1 MDDMMEKENKKAEAS
16 AKKEKKKKEPGQK
29 RRIRKRVLIPVILGV
44 AVVGFFIYSSVT
56 AGSAPMPVVC
66 STAYTGSVEER
77 ISASGK
83 VGSAESKTY
92 FAPAGAR
99 IEKLNI
105 KAGDSVKAGDVLL
118 TFDTSDLE
126 QSKKRADLEVTSAS
140 SSYQSAV
147 QESNENAGKYSD
159 ASLGLEELKQMKADQ
174 EQYVKGLQYE
184 LEDDKN
190 AKREDLYEWDKQL
203 EQELNYQSRRL
214 SEKQAHGRDTEEVS
228 EVIDNIT
235 SQRADVQHEL
245 SMIDSDENIKQKQRL
260 IDAEQEKLEDMTE
273 EISKREAKQDSS
285 EPGIMNS
292 YDRQGKEASVETA
305 KLSADQAAED
315 LTAAQEGVIAEF
327 DGIVTE
333 VKAVEG
339 ATVEKGFQLF
349 TVENS
354 EKVQVTVELSKYDLD
369 KVKEGQ
375 EADVTIA
382 GSSYKGEVSNINRM
396 AQNNAQN
403 TPVVYADVTVSDPD
417 ENIFLGVEGKANI
430 KTGASE
436 GAVLVPY
443 EAVNTDKDGDFCY
456 VVRDGVIVR
465 QDIVTGISGDTDVE
479 IKEGILEGDTVV
491 MSSNQ
496 TLTEGMQVTPVI
508 Q

>member
-1 MDDMMEKENKKAEAS
+1 MEDRMEKEQKKAEDS
-16 AKKEKKKKEPGQK
+16 AKKKREKKEPGQK
-29 RRIRKRVLIPVILGV
+29 RRVKKKVLIPVIIGV
-44 AVVGFFIYSSVT
+44 LVVGFFVYSSVT
-56 AGSAPMPVVC
+56 AGSAPTPVVC
-66 STAYTGSVEER
+66 STAYTGNVEER

-92 FAPAGAR
+92 FAPAGAK
-99 IEKLNI
+99 IAELNV

-126 QSKKRADLEVTSAS
+126 QSKKKADLEVTSAS
-140 SSYQSAV
+140 SSYQSAI

-184 LEDDKN
+184 LEDDKT
-190 AKREDLYEWDKQL
+190 AKKEDLYEWDKQL
-203 EQELNYQSRRL
+203 EQELNYQTRRL

-228 EVIDNIT
+228 EIIDNIT
-235 SQRADVQHEL
+235 SQRADVQNEL

-285 EPGIMNS
+285 EPGILNS
-292 YDRQGKEASVETA
+292 YDKQGKEASVETA

-315 LTAAQEGVIAEF
+315 LAAAQAGITAEF

-354 EKVQVTVELSKYDLD
+354 SEVQVTVELSKYDLD

-382 GSSYKGEVSNINRM
+382 GSSYKGEVSKINRM

-403 TPVVYADVTVSDPD
+403 APVVYADVTVTDPD
-417 ENIFLGVEGKANI
+417 GNIFLGVEGKANI

-456 VVRDGVIVR
+456 LVKDGIIVR
-465 QDIVTGISGDTDVE
+465 QDIVTGISGDTEVE
-479 IKEGILEGDTVV
+479 IKEGISEGDTVV